1 MFGILSQCALNACG
15 PDMITPGRLLELAER
30 PQPGRTLQ
38 LASVRVGHDPDVAV
52 SFSRFISV
60 SGFIWTV

>member
-30 PQPGRTLQ
+30 PTPGRILQ
-38 LASVRVGHDPDVAV
+38 LASVHVGVDRDVAV
-52 SFSRFISV
+52 SLSLWRDV
-60 SGFIWTV
+60 G